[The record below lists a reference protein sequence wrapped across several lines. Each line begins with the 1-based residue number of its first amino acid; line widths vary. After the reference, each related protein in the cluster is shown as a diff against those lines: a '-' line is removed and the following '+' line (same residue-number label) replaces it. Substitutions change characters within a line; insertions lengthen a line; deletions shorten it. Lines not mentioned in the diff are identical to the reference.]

1 MDKNRLAEETFN
13 YLLIAPVVEIAK
25 LTDEHLI
32 LALQEISRRV
42 AELDKKVSQLCL
54 GE

>member
-1 MDKNRLAEETFN
+1 MDKKRLSEQTFN
-13 YLLIAPVVEIAK
+13 YLLIAPSVEIAK

-32 LALQEISRRV
+32 LALSEISRRV

-54 GE
+54 SE